1 MPDSPGAWK
10 PRFNR
15 VASVRELLRGTDLP
29 TVTSSSNASR
39 RDSTPTM
46 SNMSLSDSD
55 LSSLSSAPPSE
66 DEVGPMALDEPV
78 GITKYFKKES
88 ESPPPK
94 REPSPPHEYI
104 LADNPDI
111 AFIVMFRARFHEVFP
126 RSTPHFG
133 PQDIERG
140 VVELPPGDY
149 IERLLCALL
158 GLVLN
163 RKKDVDRA
171 HYQRPLEEAIQTHA
185 SQWPKAWQG
194 KNPLHGGRTFA
205 TMSPE
210 ERLTLLKSL
219 ILWSLSSSEAVQ
231 AKIKESYK
239 QARHEDDLNQ
249 PLSVQPWGRD
259 SLKRRYWLVEG
270 LDDTHFRLYRE
281 SNPALKNVTWW
292 SVAGSIPELKAV
304 ADKLDVEKSI
314 HAKKLSER
322 IKNAIPRFEGSE
334 EKRKRRD
341 YRIARKAAFTRPEP
355 GFSLYEGRTRGKKL
369 KYTYSDDED
378 IFSDEFPSTR
388 RSTRNASG
396 ISTPAEPAGPR
407 YTASGRQI
415 RARAGGLYGES
426 LLSGQRGEEA
436 EETGRPQRSRATRA
450 NGYTDYNM
458 DDESDAGHSSGNEW
472 QGGAEEEDNDFEGDD
487 EGDLSGDESV
497 INGQDRSLV
506 VQLRYGKGKLPSSPH
521 EPVEEPSAEKLQS
534 ADADTAD
541 TADPST
547 APETQPMSQ
556 VLDSETNR
564 QTEAQAPTVDVGKMP
579 SIVPTNTAIY
589 EQKVHPLNEL
599 NGQQRETRDGAEQ
612 PSGTD
617 LSRNQIAPMNAPNET
632 G

>member
-15 VASVRELLRGTDLP
+15 VASVRELLRGADLS
-29 TVTSSSNASR
+29 TVTSSSNASH

-94 REPSPPHEYI
+94 REPSPPHEYV

-249 PLSVQPWGRD
+249 PLSVQPWA
-259 SLKRRYWLVEG
+259 G

-292 SVAGSIPELKAV
+292 SVAGTIPELKAV
-304 ADKLDVEKSI
+304 ADKLDGEKSI
-314 HAKKLSER
+314 HSKKLSER

-341 YRIARKAAFTRPEP
+341 YRIARKAAFARPEP

-472 QGGAEEEDNDFEGDD
+472 QGGEEEEDNDFEGDD
-487 EGDLSGDESV
+487 EGDLSGDES
-497 INGQDRSLV
+497 IIDGQDRSLV
-506 VQLRYGKGKLPSSPH
+506 VQLRYGKGKVPSSPH

-534 ADADTAD
+534 AH
-541 TADPST
+541 ADPST
-547 APETQPMSQ
+547 APATQPMNQ
-556 VLDSETNR
+556 VPDSETNR
-564 QTEAQAPTVDVGKMP
+564 QTGTAEAQAPTVDVVKIP
-579 SIVPTNTAIY
+579 SIVPMNTATD
-589 EQKVHPLNEL
+589 EQKVDSLNEL
-599 NGQQRETRDGAEQ
+599 NCLQRETREGAEQ
-612 PSGTD
+612 PSRTD
-617 LSRNQIAPMNAPNET
+617 LSPSQIAPINSPNET

>member
-1 MPDSPGAWK
+1 
-10 PRFNR
+10 
-15 VASVRELLRGTDLP
+15 
-29 TVTSSSNASR
+29 
-39 RDSTPTM
+39 M

-94 REPSPPHEYI
+94 REPSPPHEYV

-259 SLKRRYWLVEG
+259 GLKRRYWLVEG

-292 SVAGSIPELKAV
+292 SVAGTIPELKAV
-304 ADKLDVEKSI
+304 ADKLDGEKST
-314 HAKKLSER
+314 HSKKLSER

-341 YRIARKAAFTRPEP
+341 YRIARKAAFARPEP

-415 RARAGGLYGES
+415 RAPAGGLYGES
-426 LLSGQRGEEA
+426 LLSGQRGEED
-436 EETGRPQRSRATRA
+436 EETGRPRRTRGTRA

-458 DDESDAGHSSGNEW
+458 DEESDAGHSSGNEW
-472 QGGAEEEDNDFEGDD
+472 QGGEEEEDNDFEGDD
-487 EGDLSGDESV
+487 EGDLSGDESI

-506 VQLRYGKGKLPSSPH
+506 VQLRYGKGKVPSSPH
-521 EPVEEPSAEKLQS
+521 GPVEEPPAEKLES
-534 ADADTAD
+534 AHAD

-547 APETQPMSQ
+547 APETQPMSL

-564 QTEAQAPTVDVGKMP
+564 QNGTAEAQAPTVDVRKMP
-579 SIVPTNTAIY
+579 SVVLMNTATD
-589 EQKVHPLNEL
+589 EQKNNPLNEL
-599 NGQQRETRDGAEQ
+599 NGQQQETREGGEQ

-617 LSRNQIAPMNAPNET
+617 LSPNQIAPINAPNET